1 VTHPLEH
8 TSAIHDVMAAELL
21 ASAARTDPEAAELK
35 GSLNALLGAAFIH
48 NERCNR
54 LNDAAVQATLGGAH
68 DAAAVIAGAAQAERE
83 AAMEH
88 EALISGAVRGMHS
101 FGYMTADEQKFIRR
115 KKFEEGMTSGQA
127 EDVFSKIL
135 DNMFQSAVNFG
146 SDADGFG
153 GDESDTAEEPEEM
166 DNGAFDR
173 MGVVFAAL
181 GGDFP
186 LVFGAD
192 AYDRFKEAFGASA
205 DRLIKRR
212 ARLRARLK
220 KLQEKLQT
228 LEKAGK
234 SGLRV
239 RFLERRVGKLEDRI
253 EKISSKIKS
262 AKGAKGAA
270 DDSADEA
277 EETDRAESSAAKY
290 AAKGDDDAELDSIE
304 SIASE
309 LDEDDSET
317 DDEDD
322 EGGLDDEDDDEINGL
337 VAEVSLFGASPRR
350 TKRLERR
357 VKRLEARLNKLVGR
371 RRGLLKNRRVRRL
384 RARLAKLKAK
394 LRQMDEQAPAAFTPP
409 TASAGSY
416 VNALTSPLL
425 SAYKPD
431 EYIAV
436 YKGSLNVQ
444 PEVAEREPYVQ
455 FFRRKAES
463 MGSLNIE
470 SDRLNAENEGFFARI
485 GKFFRETFTA
495 KGREERRQRQ
505 GRSRSF
511 LQNRAANIQARRA
524 EATLRRSER
533 VERRQLRRSGVVTD
547 SGSLRP
553 GMWMDGA
560 GNTFSVIASGKIYLV
575 QSRKRSYSPPRL
587 IPDQETARANLIRDG
602 KPLNA
607 EYNPVALERARK
619 TVLSRQAQPQT
630 LSAGRWDDGAGN
642 VLQVAPD
649 GKIYL
654 IQSGKQSYA
663 KAPRLVGDQVLAQ
676 QNLLRS
682 GRQIG

>member
-1 VTHPLEH
+1 MTHPLEH

-88 EALISGAVRGMHS
+88 EALISGAVRGTHS

-127 EDVFSKIL
+127 EDIFSKML
-135 DNMFQSAVNFG
+135 DSMFQSAVNFG

-153 GDESDTAEEPEEM
+153 GDESETAEEPEEM
-166 DNGAFDR
+166 DNGAFDQ
-173 MGVVFAAL
+173 MGVIFAAL

-192 AYDRFKEAFGASA
+192 AYDRFNEAFGASA

-220 KLQEKLQT
+220 KLQEKLQK
-228 LEKAGK
+228 LEEAGK

-253 EKISSKIKS
+253 GKISSKIKS

-304 SIASE
+304 SIMSE
-309 LDEDDSET
+309 LDEDESET

-322 EGGLDDEDDDEINGL
+322 EGDLDEDEDDDEINGL

-350 TKRLERR
+350 ASRLKRR
-357 VKRLEARLNKLVGR
+357 VVRLEARLNKLLAR

-384 RARLAKLKAK
+384 RARLTKLKAK
-394 LRQMDEQAPAAFTPP
+394 LRQMGEQAPGAFTPP
-409 TASAGSY
+409 TASSGSY

-425 SAYKPD
+425 SAYKPE
-431 EYIAV
+431 EYLAT
-436 YKGSLNVQ
+436 YRGSLNVQ
-444 PEVAEREPYVQ
+444 PEIAEREPYVQ

-463 MGSLNIE
+463 MGSLNID
-470 SDRLNAENEGFFARI
+470 SDRFGAESEGFFARI
-485 GKFFRETFTA
+485 GRFFRETFTS

-505 GRSRSF
+505 GRARAF
-511 LQNRAANIQARRA
+511 LKNRAASIRANRAFSTANRAQRIFDRKNERIQRISDRKN
-524 EATLRRSER
+524 ER
-533 VERRQLRRSGVVTD
+533 VNRLLEASSVNQSRATQMSDLK
-547 SGSLRP
+547 P
-553 GMWMDGA
+553 GMWSDD
-560 GNTFSVIASGKIYLV
+560 SGRIFLVDDKRFIYLV
-575 QSRKRSYSPPRL
+575 RSQRFDFSRAPR
-587 IPDQETARANLIRDG
+587 PVPNQARARLLLIAKG
-602 KPLNA
+602 KRVGDAPKSSGFD
-607 EYNPVALERARK
+607 RARE
-619 TVLSRQAQPQT
+619 S
-630 LSAGRWDDGAGN
+630 
-642 VLQVAPD
+642 
-649 GKIYL
+649 
-654 IQSGKQSYA
+654 IQSG
-663 KAPRLVGDQVLAQ
+663 QV
-676 QNLLRS
+676 S
-682 GRQIG
+682 GEPVRGWSKCG